1 MCVLVS
7 DPLTTKSAC
16 LEWNKSQQ
24 SRVGFLLGSGAELAS
39 WEMSQVPEPAQRGGE
54 GCMGTPEGEEGEA
67 TAACL

>member
-16 LEWNKSQQ
+16 LEWEKAQQ
-24 SRVGFLLGSGAELAS
+24 SQVSFLLGSGAELAS

-54 GCMGTPEGEEGEA
+54 GCMGTPVGEEG
-67 TAACL
+67 AAASCL